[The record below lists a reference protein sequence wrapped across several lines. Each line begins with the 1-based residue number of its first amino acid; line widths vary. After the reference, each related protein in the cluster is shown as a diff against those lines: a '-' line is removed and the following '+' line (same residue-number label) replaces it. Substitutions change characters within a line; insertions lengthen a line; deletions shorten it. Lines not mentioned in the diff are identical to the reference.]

1 MKPVLETTPQ
11 GKQLVRIDAS
21 HFAESSCSRLSWWA
35 LVMGLRTPGKDHKM
49 EYGTAFH
56 KALQLYYTNGNEE
69 AAIQAAIT
77 HYSQPSVIIPETDWR
92 TVTHLAATLQQ
103 YFVEWR
109 GDGLQPITN
118 NGTPLLEQRF
128 AYPLFAT
135 PWVDVL
141 LCGTIDMLATY
152 GGHRV
157 IVDHKTTAL
166 TDVDSYLDSYTMSPQ
181 LMIYTW
187 VYRRLFPQWSPCHA
201 MINGIFLNRSGKNR
215 FKRSSLLAFSDA
227 KLHNIELALMSK
239 ARELASGLD
248 DYRNHG
254 EINFPPNYTC
264 CERKYGMCRYTPL
277 CRLDDEAM
285 RESIISTDFMQ
296 QPYDPLKFQA

>member
-1 MKPVLETTPQ
+1 MKPILETTPQ
-11 GKQLVRIDAS
+11 GKLLVRIDAS

-35 LVMGLRTPGKDHKM
+35 LVMGLRKPGKDHKM

-56 KALQLYYTNGNEE
+56 KALQHYYTTSDETASINL
-69 AAIQAAIT
+69 AVDYYT
-77 HYSQPSVIIPETDWR
+77 QPTIIVPEKDWR
-92 TVTHLAATLQQ
+92 TVSHLADTLQQ
-103 YFVEWR
+103 YFGEWR
-109 GDGLQPITN
+109 NDGLKPIIN

-128 AYPLFAT
+128 AYPLLAT
-135 PWVDVL
+135 PVVDVL

-166 TDVDSYLDSYTMSPQ
+166 TDVESYLDSYTMSPQ

-187 VYRRLFPQWSPCHA
+187 VYQRLFPHLTPCYA
-201 MINGIFLNRSGKNR
+201 MINGIFLSRTGKPR
-215 FKRSSLLAFSDA
+215 FKRSELLNFSDS
-227 KLHNIELALMSK
+227 KLRNIETSLMAK
-239 ARELASGLD
+239 ARELASGLE

-254 EINFPPNYTC
+254 MVNFPPNYTC

-277 CRLDDEAM
+277 CRLDDDNLRDNIAAM
-285 RESIISTDFMQ
+285 DYTQRV
-296 QPYDPLKFQA
+296 YDPLRFQE